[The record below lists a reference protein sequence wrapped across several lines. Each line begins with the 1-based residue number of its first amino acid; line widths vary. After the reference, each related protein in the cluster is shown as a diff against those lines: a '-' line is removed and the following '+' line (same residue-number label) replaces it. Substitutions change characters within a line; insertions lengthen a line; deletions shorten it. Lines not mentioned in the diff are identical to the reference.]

1 MKSLHENICRP
12 KHNPAQFSCTASFP
26 KNQLETSKRH
36 TVADIINHTIYSL
49 QIDSRVNVFIGAY
62 CQYSA
67 IVNSVVKNSYY
78 GILRG
83 LISRYLPPK
92 HLIIAIWI
100 KIKMAAVLTKR
111 SPLNNIICSFRKA
124 FGPQFFPKETSNPNK
139 ELYYQQKILVI
150 TN

>member
-26 KNQLETSKRH
+26 KLSLGSTCSLELIANTVPLWIQLLK
-36 TVADIINHTIYSL
+36 I
-49 QIDSRVNVFIGAY
+49 
-62 CQYSA
+62 A
-67 IVNSVVKNSYY
+67 IMGFS
-78 GILRG
+78 GG